1 MTWTGQAESLLSGV
15 HLTFLVN
22 FNYPSNASVTFIGRK
37 GQKSTFQA
45 RIPHQSFSTGNM
57 VRWYGKVSSL
67 GQLAL
72 VGLDG
77 SLAHC
82 FHPLLLNQ
90 VQDKSGSIHVAP
102 PQRNRKNDDE
112 GDESGSVDITTEMLY
127 CGTVIGPP
135 AGSDSP
141 MVPVL
146 EWSVNRFV

>member
-1 MTWTGQAESLLSGV
+1 MGCPSHISGQLQLPIQCLCEFYWTRGPEVKL
-15 HLTFLVN
+15 
-22 FNYPSNASVTFIGRK
+22 PSPHPSSKLFHWKHGPVVWK
-37 GQKSTFQA
+37 GQF
-45 RIPHQSFSTGNM
+45 
-57 VRWYGKVSSL
+57 VRA
-67 GQLAL
+67 AL

-112 GDESGSVDITTEMLY
+112 GGESGSVDITTEMLY